1 MVLLLHYQVCFCRF
15 YSGLLWLRDRLLGFY
30 VVGWSLYVVCV
41 VIWRIFSV
49 WLHSHFLN
57 CCVALFFFCFQ
68 WRFLYW
74 FFLPIRVGFVMIF
87 RSLELFL
94 SYVACFQFFFFIKVP
109 LLLWWAVQCPLLLFK
124 DFLSYTLFISCWII
138 SWFYLFYIL
147 HRILFLLIVWS
158 LLHVLLLA

>member
-57 CCVALFFFCFQ
+57 CCVALFFFVFNGV
-68 WRFLYW
+68 FSTDS
-74 FFLPIRVGFVMIF
+74 FFLFVLGLWWF
-87 RSLELFL
+87 SGVWSS
-94 SYVACFQFFFFIKVP
+94 SYPMLLAFNFFFFIKVP